1 MLYLCLLYRSGSSQ
15 EFQKNRL
22 FLTGCHLHRLV
33 VVYFSYIRFGTWTDR
48 AVGMNA
54 EKRELVLLGLTL
66 EASWSSLGGD
76 SIASLPNLEGIAPL
90 LGLHTTV

>member
-15 EFQKNRL
+15 EFQENRL

-33 VVYFSYIRFGTWTDR
+33 VVFFLYLVGTWTDR
-48 AVGMNA
+48 TVGMNA
-54 EKRELVLLGLTL
+54 EKRELVLLDLTL
-66 EASWSSLGGD
+66 EARWSSLGGD

-90 LGLHTTV
+90 LGLYTTV